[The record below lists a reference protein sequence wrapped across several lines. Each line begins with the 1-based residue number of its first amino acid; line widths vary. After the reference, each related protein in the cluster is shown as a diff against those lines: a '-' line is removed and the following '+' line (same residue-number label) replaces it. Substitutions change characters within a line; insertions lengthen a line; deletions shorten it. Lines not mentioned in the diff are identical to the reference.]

1 MTGST
6 KTQERRDREFSR
18 SPEGVTNGST
28 LGDKGS
34 EEDYEGV
41 AEALDGTVSVREI
54 LSYIDS
60 DRYMTFEKVLEYLPL
75 SERNIRKRLPEI
87 PHYRV
92 GKRLLFKKSEL
103 DLWME
108 NHRENGEQLD
118 LRRTAE
124 EALEKIRGDY
134 PDN

>member
-1 MTGST
+1 VPDAAGHDPS
-6 KTQERRDREFSR
+6 QRDS
-18 SPEGVTNGST
+18 S
-28 LGDKGS
+28 GDMGS
-34 EEDYEGV
+34 EEGYKEV
-41 AEALDGTVSVREI
+41 TEVLEGTVSVREI

-60 DRYMTFEKVLEYLPL
+60 DRYMTLERVLEYLPL
-75 SERNIRKRLPEI
+75 SERNIRERLPEI

-118 LRRTAE
+118 LKHIAE
-124 EALEKIRGDY
+124 EVLEKIRGDY
-134 PDN
+134 PDD

>member
-1 MTGST
+1 MST
-6 KTQERRDREFSR
+6 DFYSSLHIHKFGGGFIVANLFTVNFFNTHAISFFRDRI
-18 SPEGVTNGST
+18 
-28 LGDKGS
+28 K
-34 EEDYEGV
+34 
-41 AEALDGTVSVREI
+41 
-54 LSYIDS
+54 
-60 DRYMTFEKVLEYLPL
+60 K
-75 SERNIRKRLPEI
+75 RNIRKRLPEI

-118 LRRTAE
+118 LKRTAE